1 MNFLK
6 IKIIFLLVFL
16 LCFFFSCE
24 EQITGDFEA
33 NRAPDTF
40 IFVESLGED
49 TLNYL
54 KSVQEIFWDGRDPD
68 GFIKGFYYTW
78 KDNPTEAD
86 WIWTT
91 ERSNIFPL
99 EIFGND
105 TIYKFQVMSVDNM
118 DLADPTPAAQNFP
131 IINSPPEM
139 NWTINTNIPDT
150 TFTVASFSRQASD
163 PDGDLTIE
171 RFEYALDAPDN
182 WKSISGLKRN
192 LTINA
197 DSGLVSGDHI
207 LYMRAVDIAGS
218 ASEIIRMPQGSSWH
232 VKQPKGRYL
241 LIDDFDADAGQDAL
255 YNSIMAAIIPE
266 IDPSEGYDYW
276 NIKQLFPASRT
287 QFTETLKL
295 YDRVL
300 WYADPIRETDEHFVA
315 AQIAIPEF
323 RNNGGKIIYT
333 VKFSKSFGSL
343 GNPLEFSPVDSLGES
358 YNFTTSMSFTMDP
371 VFEEGF
377 GFTLP
382 DLKFS
387 ATTKN
392 IISLKPKATS
402 IPMYMY
408 DHPSEAE
415 NPKFVLIG
423 LNDNTKAYD
432 FVFVGSPLHIVNG
445 NNNID
450 EFIKI
455 VFRDIF

>member
-150 TFTVASFSRQASD
+150 TFTVASFSGRH
-163 PDGDLTIE
+163 
-171 RFEYALDAPDN
+171 R
-182 WKSISGLKRN
+182 
-192 LTINA
+192 
-197 DSGLVSGDHI
+197 I
-207 LYMRAVDIAGS
+207 LM
-218 ASEIIRMPQGSSWH
+218 EI
-232 VKQPKGRYL
+232 
-241 LIDDFDADAGQDAL
+241 
-255 YNSIMAAIIPE
+255 
-266 IDPSEGYDYW
+266 
-276 NIKQLFPASRT
+276 
-287 QFTETLKL
+287 
-295 YDRVL
+295 
-300 WYADPIRETDEHFVA
+300 
-315 AQIAIPEF
+315 
-323 RNNGGKIIYT
+323 
-333 VKFSKSFGSL
+333 
-343 GNPLEFSPVDSLGES
+343 
-358 YNFTTSMSFTMDP
+358 
-371 VFEEGF
+371 
-377 GFTLP
+377 
-382 DLKFS
+382 
-387 ATTKN
+387 
-392 IISLKPKATS
+392 
-402 IPMYMY
+402 
-408 DHPSEAE
+408 
-415 NPKFVLIG
+415 
-423 LNDNTKAYD
+423 
-432 FVFVGSPLHIVNG
+432 
-445 NNNID
+445 
-450 EFIKI
+450 
-455 VFRDIF
+455 